1 MGLPWGVIHSEGRGW
16 GCRVGGYIVR
26 AGVGV
31 AVGGIHSEGRGWGC
45 RVCVGGYIVR
55 AGVGVAVCVCVW
67 DT

>member
-1 MGLPWGVIHSEGRGW
+1 MVAVGGIHSEGRGW

-31 AVGGIHSEGRGWGC
+31 AVWG
-45 RVCVGGYIVR
+45 
-55 AGVGVAVCVCVW
+55 